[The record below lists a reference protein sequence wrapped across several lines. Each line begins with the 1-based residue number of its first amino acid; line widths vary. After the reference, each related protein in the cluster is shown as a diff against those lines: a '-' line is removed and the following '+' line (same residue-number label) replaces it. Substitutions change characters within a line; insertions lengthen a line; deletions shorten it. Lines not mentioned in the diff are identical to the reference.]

1 MVRCHRCSPC
11 LRCTWGSLSEQRNLA
26 ELIASEAPI
35 GSRRALAIT
44 LAVVDELI
52 DLTRNG
58 RNPSRFSPAL
68 VNLGNDGS
76 VSFDLADSPP
86 DDEEWSDVPR
96 SARPSEC
103 AAAVGQTLFELL
115 MARPPVDSSDAFEP
129 GITSKLT
136 PALSAL
142 IVRSVSDSP
151 AQWPTL
157 DLWAATIAPQ
167 ARGSATSAP
176 PARQRRDRRRT
187 VLSIALLVVLA
198 AITVLVISQASGW
211 WDNATRDEGSLAS
224 EHHVAGIQPARATS

>member
-1 MVRCHRCSPC
+1 M
-11 LRCTWGSLSEQRNLA
+11 
-26 ELIASEAPI
+26 
-35 GSRRALAIT
+35 
-44 LAVVDELI
+44 VDELI
-52 DLTRNG
+52 DMTRNG
-58 RNPSRFSPAL
+58 RDPTRFSPAQ

-76 VSFDLADSPP
+76 VRFDFADTAVETAAG
-86 DDEEWSDVPR
+86 DEEWSDVSR

-129 GITSKLT
+129 GVTSKLT

-157 DLWAATIAPQ
+157 ELWAATLTPQ
-167 ARGSATSAP
+167 VGGAATPAP
-176 PARQRRDRRRT
+176 PSRQRRDRRRT
-187 VLSIALLVVLA
+187 VISVVLLVVLA

-211 WDNATRDEGSLAS
+211 WDNATSDEGSLS
-224 EHHVAGIQPARATS
+224 VDPYFRGPQPTRAMS